1 MTPPPASAVRGALL
15 RYRVMAY
22 VVGVMLLL
30 LVGAMLLKYVFGVI
44 ESTAIVAI
52 GHGWLYMIYVLL
64 ALDLCFRMRWSFL
77 RILFVV
83 IAGTI
88 PFVSFVAEHK
98 VHRWVDTET
107 AAGDAE
113 RAAAGAGSGAPV
125 APATDA

>member
-1 MTPPPASAVRGALL
+1 MIAAPVPVVLGALK

-30 LVGAMLLKYVFGVI
+30 LVGAMLLKYVFHVI
-44 ESTAIVAI
+44 DSTSLVAI

-64 ALDLCFRMRWSFL
+64 ALDLTFRMRWSFP

-88 PFVSFVAEHK
+88 PFLSFVAEHK
-98 VHRWVDTET
+98 VNGWVRAEIADAEA
-107 AAGDAE
+107 AAGDT
-113 RAAAGAGSGAPV
+113 AASSS
-125 APATDA
+125 

>member
-1 MTPPPASAVRGALL
+1 MTTPPAAAVRGALL

-64 ALDLCFRMRWSFL
+64 ALDLCFRMRWSFP

-83 IAGTI
+83 VAGTI
-88 PFVSFVAEHK
+88 PFLSFVAEHK
-98 VHRWVDTET
+98 VHGWVVSETT
-107 AAGDAE
+107 AADAA
-113 RAAAGAGSGAPV
+113 RAAAAAAEPV
-125 APATDA
+125 APPAEA

>member
-1 MTPPPASAVRGALL
+1 MTTPPASVVRGALL

-30 LVGAMLLKYVFGVI
+30 LVAGMLLKYVFGVI

-52 GHGWLYMIYVLL
+52 GHGWLYMFYVLA
-64 ALDLCFRMRWSFL
+64 ALDLCFRMRWSL
-77 RILFVV
+77 SRIFFVV

-98 VHRWVDTET
+98 VHQWVVAET
-107 AAGDAE
+107 TAGDAA
-113 RAAAGAGSGAPV
+113 RAAAGASAEPV
-125 APATDA
+125 APPADV